1 MTRSGPCDV
10 HTVALNPAI
19 DLTVGLSQLVPGEVA
34 RARSARHDPGGK
46 GVNVASCLAD
56 WGTAVTIHGLLGLE
70 NAARF
75 EALFAAK
82 GISDAMVRLP
92 QATRTNIKLLEEGGR
107 TTDVNLPGFSA
118 SARDLA
124 AVEASLAPLGAGAL
138 VAISGSQPQGL
149 EDEASARLTAALTR
163 RGARVVLD
171 VSGAPLRAALA
182 RAPDAL
188 PFAIKPNRHELEAC
202 LRADLSRRAD
212 LVAAARG
219 LVARGIGL
227 VIVSLG
233 TEGAIFLS
241 AAAELQ
247 ALPMA
252 LSQGST
258 VGAGDA
264 MVAGVVAALAEGL
277 GPEALAARATAFA
290 VGKLRNAGPHLP
302 ERGEIRALERAVAV
316 RPLAEWLAQEPGA

>member
-1 MTRSGPCDV
+1 MSAADLHTADL
-10 HTVALNPAI
+10 HTVALNPAV

-56 WGTAVTIHGLLGLE
+56 WGARVAIHGLLGTE

-75 EALFAAK
+75 EKLFASK
-82 GISDAMVRLP
+82 GIADRMVRLAEP
-92 QATRTNIKLLEEGGR
+92 TRTNIKLLEEGGR

-124 AVEASLAPLGAGAL
+124 AVADSLADVGAGAL
-138 VAISGSQPQGL
+138 VAISGSQPPGL
-149 EDEASARLTAALTR
+149 DDDASARLTGGLAR
-163 RGARVVLD
+163 RGARVMLD

-182 RAPDAL
+182 LPADAA
-188 PFAIKPNRHELEAC
+188 PFAIKPNRHELEEC
-202 LRADLSRRAD
+202 LGRPLVVRAD

-219 LVARGIGL
+219 LLDRGIAL
-227 VIVSLG
+227 VVVSLG
-233 TEGAIFLS
+233 TEGAIFVGRDVAVH
-241 AAAELQ
+241 AA
-247 ALPMA
+247 PVA
-252 LSQGST
+252 LSHGST

-264 MVAGVVAALAEGL
+264 MVAGIVSALAEGL
-277 GPEALAARATAFA
+277 TLDRLAQRATAFS

-302 ERGEIRALERAVAV
+302 ERTELRSLASAVPV
-316 RPLAEWLAQEPGA
+316 RPLSAWLAEG

>member
-1 MTRSGPCDV
+1 MPAVDL

-19 DLTVGLSQLVPGEVA
+19 DLTVGLATLTPGEVA

-56 WGTAVTIHGLLGLE
+56 WGVPVTIHGLLGAE
-70 NAARF
+70 NETRF
-75 EALFAAK
+75 KALFAAK
-82 GISDAMVRLP
+82 GIADAMIRLP
-92 QATRTNIKLLEEGGR
+92 QSTRTNIKLLEDGGR

-124 AVEASLAPLGAGAL
+124 AVQQSLERVGEGAL
-138 VAISGSQPQGL
+138 VTISGSQPQGL
-149 EDEASARLTAALTR
+149 EDDASARLVAALAR

-182 RAPDAL
+182 LAPDAL
-188 PFAIKPNRHELEAC
+188 PHAIKPNRHELEAC
-202 LRADLSRRAD
+202 LRRDLTARGD
-212 LVAAARG
+212 LVAAARD

-227 VIVSLG
+227 VAVSLG
-233 TEGAIFLS
+233 TEGAIFVS
-241 AAAELQ
+241 RAAELQ
-247 ALPMA
+247 AMPVA
-252 LSQGST
+252 LSHGST

-264 MVAGVVAALAEGL
+264 MVAGIVAGLAEDL
-277 GPEALAARATAFA
+277 APAALAARATAFA

-302 ERGEIRALERAVAV
+302 DRTEIRALESAVVV
-316 RPLAEWLAQEPGA
+316 RPLTAWLAAG